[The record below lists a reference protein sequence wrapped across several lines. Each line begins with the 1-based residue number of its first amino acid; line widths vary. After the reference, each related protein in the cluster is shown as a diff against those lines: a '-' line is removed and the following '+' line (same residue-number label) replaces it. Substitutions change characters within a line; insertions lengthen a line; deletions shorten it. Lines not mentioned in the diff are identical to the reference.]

1 MHKHTIVV
9 NATALDAS
17 GALGIL
23 RQFVDNIPVATQYR
37 WLIFISDK
45 VDVVSNNPQVDIVPI
60 SNVKPLVRRFL
71 WDAFGVKRW
80 LSQRKI
86 VPIATISLQ
95 NTGFNCGYNVPNFI
109 YYHQLISLL
118 NFRWRV
124 FNKDQRSLWFYKNI
138 YPVFIRLFLRDT
150 TEIFVQLEYIKD
162 LFAKKF
168 GVNDEKIHVISP
180 TVYIPQDRSI
190 EDITLD
196 EERINLFYP
205 ATPFLYKNHS
215 VLVNAIKSANNTP
228 PKLYLTCNSSEI
240 AISHNDALEFL
251 GRIPYER
258 VLSMYKSCDALVFPS
273 YIETYGLPLIEA
285 ASLGVPIIAADL
297 PYAREVLEGYDGVMF
312 VSHDDVSAWAEAIS
326 KLEKGLRYK
335 PMQMKNRSSWDKLF
349 SIIDIR
355 INTK

>member
-1 MHKHTIVV
+1 MAAYIIV

-23 RQFVDNIPVATQYR
+23 HQFVDNIPVATQYR
-37 WLIFISDK
+37 WLIFSSDK
-45 VDVVSNNPQVDIVPI
+45 VDVVSNNPKVDIVPI
-60 SNVKPLVRRFL
+60 SNVKSLVRRFL
-71 WDAFGVKRW
+71 WDAFGVKKW
-80 LSQRKI
+80 LVQRGI
-86 VPIATISLQ
+86 VPVATISLQ
-95 NTGFNCGYNVPNFI
+95 NTGFNCGAEVPNFI
-109 YYHQLISLL
+109 YYHQSIPLMHFSWNII
-118 NFRWRV
+118 NREH
-124 FNKDQRSLWFYKNI
+124 RSLWFYKNI

-162 LFAKKF
+162 LFANKF
-168 GVNDEKIHVISP
+168 GVKNEKIHVISP
-180 TVYIPQDRSI
+180 TVYIPKDNLI
-190 EDITLD
+190 EDITLH

-205 ATPFLYKNHS
+205 ASPFFYKNHS
-215 VLVNAIKSANNTP
+215 MLIKALKFVKNT

-297 PYAREVLEGYDGVMF
+297 PYAREVLEGYDGVTF
-312 VSHDDVSAWAEAIS
+312 VSHDDVSGWTEAIS
-326 KLEKGLRYK
+326 KLKKGLRYK
-335 PMQMKNRSSWDKLF
+335 PMQMKKRSSWEKLF

>member
-1 MHKHTIVV
+1 MHKNTIVV

-37 WLIFISDK
+37 WVIFSSDK

-109 YYHQLISLL
+109 YYHQSISLL
-118 NFRWRV
+118 NFRWNV
-124 FNKDQRSLWFYKNI
+124 FNKEQRSLWFYKNI

-168 GVNDEKIHVISP
+168 GVKDEKIHVISP

-205 ATPFLYKNHS
+205 ATPFFYKNHS
-215 VLVNAIKSANNTP
+215 VLVNAIKSANNTS
-228 PKLYLTCNSSEI
+228 KLYFTCNPGEI
-240 AISHNDALEFL
+240 VNNTNDRIEYL
-251 GRIPYER
+251 GRISYER

-273 YIETYGLPLIEA
+273 FIETYGLPLIEA
-285 ASLGVPIIAADL
+285 ATLGVPIIAADL

-312 VSHDDVSAWAEAIS
+312 VSHDNVSGWAEAIS

-335 PMQMKNRSSWDKLF
+335 PMQMKNRSSWEKLF
-349 SIIDIR
+349 SIIDRR
-355 INTK
+355 ININR